1 MVKRDFVDCNTGSL
15 VTYGPSSD
23 YTYTDKDV
31 ENFETIFCIP
41 ILETGW
47 IFNVFL
53 VIDGQYIPAIH
64 ILRAYDLSNHD
75 NIYSFFSASYVFKFP
90 KRNQEAH
97 WCYTIENAIHVSKS
111 IFFDVLD

>member
-1 MVKRDFVDCNTGSL
+1 MEKNFVDCRTGSL
-15 VTYGPSSD
+15 VTYELSTD
-23 YTYTDKDV
+23 CTYTDKDI
-31 ENFETIFCIP
+31 EGFETIFCIP

-53 VIDGQYIPAIH
+53 VIDGQYIPATH

-75 NIYSFFSASYVFKFP
+75 NIYSFFGASYVFKFR

-97 WCYTIENAIHVSKS
+97 WCYTIENTMHVSKS